1 MYPKHYLTS
10 TERTIMA
17 KKHIQLP
24 TDTLGNE
31 VDPMALLTYVVMKRF
46 ENNRTHSTFVSKGK
60 LAKILKT
67 KPKQITK
74 YLNQLQEEGY
84 ITITNV
90 GKKRPKY
97 VYFFNAYKSFEP
109 FSYDFLDNEHLSV
122 AEKAYIVA
130 SQQYMFKDKGLGT
143 VELSDRELS
152 KKIKLSRPTIA
163 KLDKSLSEK
172 GYLSKVPLYQID
184 TETKLPAL
192 CKVFQ
197 LDAFGQAVVFEITR
211 LDAKTKEHDVLIAN
225 LQQQIADLQEVIN
238 NITKNP

>member
-1 MYPKHYLTS
+1 
-10 TERTIMA
+10 MA

-24 TDTLGNE
+24 TDNPGNE
-31 VDPMALLTYVVMKRF
+31 VEPMALLTYVVMKRF
-46 ENNRTHSTFVSKGK
+46 ENNRTHSTFVSKRK

-67 KPKQITK
+67 KPEQITK
-74 YLNQLQEEGY
+74 YLNQLQQEGY
-84 ITITNV
+84 IKINNV
-90 GKKRPKY
+90 GKNRPKY
-97 VYFFNAYKSFEP
+97 TYSFNAYKSFEP

-130 SQQYMFKDKGLGT
+130 SQHYMFKDNGLGT

-163 KLDKSLSEK
+163 KLDKTLSEK
-172 GYLSKVPLYQID
+172 GYLTKIPAYKID
-184 TETKLPAL
+184 NETKLPAL

-211 LDAKTKEHDVLIAN
+211 LDAKTKEHDALIAD
-225 LQQQIADLQEVIN
+225 LQQQINDLQKVIN
-238 NITKNP
+238 NITENSSIDHIH